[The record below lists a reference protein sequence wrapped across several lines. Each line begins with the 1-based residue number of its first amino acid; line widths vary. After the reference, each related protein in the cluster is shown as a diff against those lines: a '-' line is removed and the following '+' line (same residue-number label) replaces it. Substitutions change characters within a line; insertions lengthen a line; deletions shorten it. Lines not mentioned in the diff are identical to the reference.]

1 MHRGFQVECYVS
13 CVFFYSSHFNAVQA
27 HVDFLMNDPDNAV
40 AAMAAD
46 VDQLNKFFSSTFSF
60 ENCAFIFYFASD
72 IVDFESSRVRAKNFM
87 KCKFIGTFYTKI
99 L

>member
-1 MHRGFQVECYVS
+1 M
-13 CVFFYSSHFNAVQA
+13 VQA
-27 HVDFLMNDPDNAV
+27 HVDFLMNNSDNTVAV
-40 AAMAAD
+40 MATD
-46 VDQLNKFFSSTFSF
+46 VNQLNKLFLFTFGF
-60 ENCAFIFYFASD
+60 KNYVFIFYFASD